1 MRCLK
6 NTLLQPIPGN
16 RWKLADKQS
25 FAYHEYK
32 GLGLKYRPVILLA
45 SAVLLAL
52 ALPFMQGL
60 VNAASADGGFYGY
73 KTDIPVPA
81 LAGASVPAD
90 GLNVVFF
97 GYRSCGTVCPLQLV
111 NLQALE
117 QKWSGQPVHFVFV
130 TLDPENDSQQ
140 ALDATMG
147 ALGQNFRAVRP
158 ASFRQAQVLAGQY
171 GDFAARQSGSSVDIN
186 HGARLYV
193 VTEDNRRQLLYATP
207 ELDLKLV
214 NADLTRLLEQA
225 RMQKSKAARQDRV
238 AQQTNKAQ
246 PAQEVK
252 I

>member
-1 MRCLK
+1 MTTTGHSALK
-6 NTLLQPIPGN
+6 H
-16 RWKLADKQS
+16 RSA
-25 FAYHEYK
+25 
-32 GLGLKYRPVILLA
+32 ILLA

-60 VNAASADGGFYGY
+60 VSAASVDGGFYGY
-73 KTDIPVPA
+73 KTNLPVPA
-81 LAGASVPAD
+81 LPGAAVPRN

-117 QKWSGQPVHFVFV
+117 QQWRGQPVHFVFV
-130 TLDPENDSQQ
+130 TLDPENDSQPL
-140 ALDATMG
+140 LDVTMG

-158 ASFRQAQVLAGQY
+158 SSFRHAQALAGHY
-171 GDFAARQSGSSVDIN
+171 GDFAARQAGNGGDIN
-186 HGARLYV
+186 HSARLYV

-207 ELDLKLV
+207 ELDLARV

-225 RMQKSKAARQDRV
+225 QALNNSAIRQDRV
-238 AQQTNKAQ
+238 AQQKNQAK
-246 PAQEVK
+246 PVHEVN

>member
-1 MRCLK
+1 LK
-6 NTLLQPIPGN
+6 H
-16 RWKLADKQS
+16 KS
-25 FAYHEYK
+25 
-32 GLGLKYRPVILLA
+32 VILLA

-52 ALPFMQGL
+52 GLPFVQGF

-73 KTDIPVPA
+73 KTDLPVPA
-81 LAGASVPAD
+81 LAGAAVPQN

-117 QKWSGQPVHFVFV
+117 QKWGGQPVHFVFV

-147 ALGQNFRAVRP
+147 ALGPNFRAVRP
-158 ASFRQAQVLAGQY
+158 SSFRHAQVLAGQY
-171 GDFAARQSGSSVDIN
+171 GDFAARQAGSSVDIN
-186 HGARLYV
+186 HSARLYV

-207 ELDLKLV
+207 ELDLTLV

-225 RMQKSKAARQDRV
+225 RTQNKSAARQDRV
-238 AQQTNKAQ
+238 AQPTTQAQ
-246 PAQEVK
+246 PLQEIK

>member
-1 MRCLK
+1 LFQSLTKTDRQLPTPHQLFLM
-6 NTLLQPIPGN
+6 TTTGN
-16 RWKLADKQS
+16 SA
-25 FAYHEYK
+25 
-32 GLGLKYRPVILLA
+32 LKYRSAILLA

-73 KTDIPVPA
+73 KTDLLVPA
-81 LAGASVPAD
+81 LPGAAVPQN

-117 QKWSGQPVHFVFV
+117 QRWRNQPVHFVFV

-158 ASFRQAQVLAGQY
+158 FSFRHAQALAGQY
-171 GDFAARQSGSSVDIN
+171 GDFAARQAGKSGDIN
-186 HGARLYV
+186 HSARLYV

-207 ELDLKLV
+207 ELALTRV

-225 RMQKSKAARQDRV
+225 QTLNPSATRQDRE
-238 AQQTNKAQ
+238 AQKTKQAT
-246 PAQEVK
+246 PAYEAN

>member
-1 MRCLK
+1 MRH
-6 NTLLQPIPGN
+6 
-16 RWKLADKQS
+16 RSA
-25 FAYHEYK
+25 
-32 GLGLKYRPVILLA
+32 ILLA

-73 KTDIPVPA
+73 KTDLPVPA
-81 LAGASVPAD
+81 LPGAAVPQR

-111 NLQALE
+111 NLQAL
-117 QKWSGQPVHFVFV
+117 QRRWSDQPVHFVFV

-140 ALDATMG
+140 ALDATLG

-158 ASFRQAQVLAGQY
+158 SSFRHAQALAVQY
-171 GDFAARQSGSSVDIN
+171 GDFAARRPGNGVDIN
-186 HGARLYV
+186 HSARLYV

-207 ELDLKLV
+207 ELDLDRV

-225 RMQKSKAARQDRV
+225 QTLNNSAARHDRV
-238 AQQTNKAQ
+238 AQQTNQAK
-246 PAQEVK
+246 PAYEVK